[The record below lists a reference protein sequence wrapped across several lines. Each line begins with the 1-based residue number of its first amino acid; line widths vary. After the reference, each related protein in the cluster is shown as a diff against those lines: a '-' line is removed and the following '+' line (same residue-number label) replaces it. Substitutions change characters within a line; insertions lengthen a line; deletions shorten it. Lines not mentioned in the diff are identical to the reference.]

1 MIDDEVAAVTAILF
15 VATICACFLKREYIN
30 LHNCYETLKEHVFIS
45 VLLYLISVI
54 ITYYVSWDIMP
65 MVLHLTNPFVC
76 IIYIF
81 IYFLHFLYFI
91 LFVSVRAG
99 VICKRYVL
107 IIFNVIWKQ
116 YFYRAINV

>member
-15 VATICACFLKREYIN
+15 AATICACFLKREYIN

-76 IIYIF
+76 IIYIYLFLSFF
-81 IYFLHFLYFI
+81 ILHF
-91 LFVSVRAG
+91 
-99 VICKRYVL
+99 ICKCADGRYM
-107 IIFNVIWKQ
+107 
-116 YFYRAINV
+116 

>member
-15 VATICACFLKREYIN
+15 AAAICVCFLKREYIN

-76 IIYIF
+76 IIYIYLFLAFF
-81 IYFLHFLYFI
+81 ILHF
-91 LFVSVRAG
+91 
-99 VICKRYVL
+99 ICKCTDGRYM
-107 IIFNVIWKQ
+107 
-116 YFYRAINV
+116 